1 MNKYE
6 GPFLYN
12 RYDRVVFFVVV
23 VISSVATLIPS
34 VMLYHVSFD
43 MAFSFM
49 FASEFLLAILIYFF
63 YLRKIPECK
72 IRIKVDMA
80 TARTS
85 ALSFLIIIFIQ
96 FVVFRYRDYLYH
108 FEPSRI
114 NWIAVLVATLVVPY
128 YEEIIY
134 RVCAFGF
141 LCSIFRKNLLIPSLI
156 TSVFFCVMHSQYY
169 NILDQAILFVV
180 SMLLLKVRVK
190 SKGVFYPMVIH
201 AGMNFFVIIL
211 NIL

>member
-1 MNKYE
+1 MSKYE
-6 GPFLYN
+6 SSFAYTKHNSMVFL
-12 RYDRVVFFVVV
+12 VVV
-23 VISSVATLIPS
+23 MISSIATLIPS
-34 VMLYHVSFD
+34 VMLYHVSLD

-49 FASEFLLAILIYFF
+49 FASEFLIALLIYLF
-63 YLRKIPECK
+63 YLRKLPACRV
-72 IRIKVDMA
+72 RIKTDVA

-85 ALSFLIIIFIQ
+85 AFSFLTIIFIQ
-96 FVVFRYRDYLYH
+96 LGVYCYRDYLYH
-108 FEPSRI
+108 FEPSQI

-128 YEEIIY
+128 YEEIVY

-180 SMLLLKVRVK
+180 SMLLLKVRIK
-190 SKGVFYPMVIH
+190 SKGIFYPMVIH
-201 AGMNFFVIIL
+201 AGMNFFVLML